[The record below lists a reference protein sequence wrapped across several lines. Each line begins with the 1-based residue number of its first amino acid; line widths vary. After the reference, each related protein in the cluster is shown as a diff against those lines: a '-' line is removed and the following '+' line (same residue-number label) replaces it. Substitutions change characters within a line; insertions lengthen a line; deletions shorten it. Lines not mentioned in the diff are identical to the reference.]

1 MEKLNQNTVTLAR
14 NNEVSVGSVIVW
26 HSSDLTLDANFNLQ
40 SFSSTLVLQE
50 QLIGEALRFAN
61 EHASLLAREIA
72 LNQQNVVA
80 ESNIVA
86 KIENT
91 FCTEMYN
98 RSTVGSISE
107 LYDSA
112 KPYEAK
118 GAFAQAWSVAEI
130 FRIIIKNHEKY

>member
-26 HSSDLTLDANFNLQ
+26 HSSDLTLDANFNIQ

-80 ESNIVA
+80 DSNSVA
-86 KIENT
+86 KIENIKRILKDS
-91 FCTEMYN
+91 N
-98 RSTVGSISE
+98 KLISNGTC
-107 LYDSA
+107 S
-112 KPYEAK
+112 
-118 GAFAQAWSVAEI
+118 
-130 FRIIIKNHEKY
+130 

>member
-1 MEKLNQNTVTLAR
+1 MEKLNQNNVTLAR

-86 KIENT
+86 KIENIK
-91 FCTEMYN
+91 
-98 RSTVGSISE
+98 RI
-107 LYDSA
+107 LKDSRA
-112 KPYEAK
+112 KHITHIQKYTDFDIIQLSPAEAN
-118 GAFAQAWSVAEI
+118 AQ
-130 FRIIIKNHEKY
+130 